1 MKLKCIWRLHVLGR
15 GNSRYKGPEAG
26 GRAGLWL
33 ELDGGGGAET
43 RPHKDIMGLMKS
55 VGDIPSP
62 LEAEEGFQAEQRPDL
77 LCSERFLQL
86 LFEVGL

>member
-1 MKLKCIWRLHVLGR
+1 MFWQGR
-15 GNSRYKGPEAG
+15 NSRYKGPEAG

-33 ELDGGGGAET
+33 ELVGGGGAET
-43 RPHKDIMGLMKS
+43 RPHKDIMGLIKS